1 MEGNQPP
8 PTPPTRPVMSFGGSR
23 SAAQQACSRNVKPR
37 PAAQQEIRRDAA
49 RVDQMSPAAAQAQ
62 RDRHL
67 AENMTPAQREAH
79 RQANVAE
86 NMTPAQREAHRQAN
100 VAENMTPAQLEA
112 HRLANRPEGMSGPRL
127 AAHRA
132 GDRVAGMSDDH
143 HDAHNVRTAAA
154 RNAKVSIAQKWD
166 YAHPCSHCGCIW
178 LESNSA
184 KSRMLCCQGGLWASP
199 QMIGDN
205 RKCSQGYFPELEQ
218 LPDAIR
224 DLSIA
229 NANHFTT
236 RSGFYNNLF
245 STAVTGVDNGRPGVG
260 YEEFNMQAAV
270 KLNGRTYHRFPD
282 STMNSC
288 GMANFVHDGLSAH
301 VRGVNS
307 RARSADGE
315 LKLFPDYVNL
325 LAEELKEI
333 NPYLKD
339 FAAIGAAIM
348 ELEGEEPIP
357 IYNSSLSVQT
367 HRLEVGI
374 LLNQDA
380 GRGVVYQY
388 KTIGN
393 KTDFADANSRQ
404 VEPLCYPLLFPN
416 GELGW
421 GAELK
426 RHKIQ
431 LMPYLAARLLQPEMK
446 DLNDPP
452 DLTSVKALD
461 CLRVWNKFG
470 THQQYVNRFQCMS
483 RLSQYWLVEG
493 TTAH

>member
-1 MEGNQPP
+1 
-8 PTPPTRPVMSFGGSR
+8 
-23 SAAQQACSRNVKPR
+23 
-37 PAAQQEIRRDAA
+37 
-49 RVDQMSPAAAQAQ
+49 
-62 RDRHL
+62 
-67 AENMTPAQREAH
+67 
-79 RQANVAE
+79 
-86 NMTPAQREAHRQAN
+86 
-100 VAENMTPAQLEA
+100 
-112 HRLANRPEGMSGPRL
+112 
-127 AAHRA
+127 
-132 GDRVAGMSDDH
+132 
-143 HDAHNVRTAAA
+143 
-154 RNAKVSIAQKWD
+154 
-166 YAHPCSHCGCIW
+166 
-178 LESNSA
+178 
-184 KSRMLCCQGGLWASP
+184 
-199 QMIGDN
+199 MIGDD